1 MYSCRDLMSVFKPI
15 FISCMFFLYGKTTP
29 SLVATIDLFFRSE
42 VYCLGTFN
50 SFLFNVSG
58 LICQNDLLLFRLIV
72 TFVSIS
78 TNNTI

>member
-1 MYSCRDLMSVFKPI
+1 MS
-15 FISCMFFLYGKTTP
+15 SMFFLYGKTTP
-29 SLVATIDLFFRSE
+29 SLVTTIDLFFRSE
-42 VYCLGTFN
+42 VYCLDTFN

-58 LICQNDLLLFRLIV
+58 LVCQNDLLLFRLIV